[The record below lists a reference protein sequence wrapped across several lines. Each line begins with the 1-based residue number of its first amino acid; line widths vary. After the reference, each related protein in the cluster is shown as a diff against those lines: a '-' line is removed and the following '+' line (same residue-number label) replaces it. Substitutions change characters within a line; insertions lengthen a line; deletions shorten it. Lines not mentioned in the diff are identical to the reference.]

1 MPAGRPLILPKTIND
16 YDFACLAKTEKHSRT
31 RIRLLGLHNLQLGN
45 CLRKTAETLGVKEL
59 SVKNW
64 LKRFSKNGLEGI
76 KEQRGRGNKRKLSD
90 EQQQAF
96 REAILELQANR
107 QGGRIR
113 GADVLKLMKE
123 KLGINCC
130 LDTAYE
136 TLKRAHFVWI
146 TARSQ
151 HPEADEAAQE
161 AFKKTSGKN

>member
-1 MPAGRPLILPKTIND
+1 MPAGRPLLLPETIHNHN
-16 YDFACLAKTEKHSRT
+16 FALLAKTESHARV
-31 RIRLLGLHNLQLGN
+31 RIRLLGLHNLQKGKG
-45 CLRKTAETLGVKEL
+45 LRETAKILGVREL

-64 LKRFSKNGLEGI
+64 LKRFSLNGLEGI
-76 KEQRGRGNKRKLSD
+76 KEKKGRGAKKKLPD

-107 QGGRIR
+107 HGGRIR
-113 GADVLKLMKE
+113 GADVLKLMRE
-123 KLGINCC
+123 KLGIDCC

-136 TLKRAHFVWI
+136 TLKRSRFVWI

-151 HPEADEAAQE
+151 HPEADEAEQD

>member
-1 MPAGRPLILPKTIND
+1 MPAGRPLLLPQSIHE
-16 YDFACLAKTEKHSRT
+16 YDFALLAKTENHSRM
-31 RIRLLGLHNLQLGN
+31 RIRLLGLHNLQKGKG
-45 CLRKTAETLGVKEL
+45 LRETAAILGVHEL

-64 LKRFSKNGLEGI
+64 LKRFSQGGLEAL
-76 KEQRGRGNKRKLSD
+76 KEQQGRGNKRKLA
-90 EQQQAF
+90 ENQQQAF

-107 QGGRIR
+107 HGGRIR
-113 GADVLKLMKE
+113 GTDVLKLMRE
-123 KLGINCC
+123 KLGVECC

-161 AFKKTSGKN
+161 AFKKTSSKN